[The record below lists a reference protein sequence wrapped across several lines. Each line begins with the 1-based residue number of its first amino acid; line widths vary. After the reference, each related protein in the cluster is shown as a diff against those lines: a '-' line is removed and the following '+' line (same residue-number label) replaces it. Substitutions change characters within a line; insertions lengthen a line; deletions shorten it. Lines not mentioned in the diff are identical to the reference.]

1 MSEDDKFDWP
11 GTVVVLNKG
20 VYAAH
25 VSVQRFAH
33 ISRKRF
39 RLLLGKSID
48 PERAKKLIGR
58 EGLGA
63 DDLGQPACA
72 DPAHEFHLPEP
83 VLCMRKAEREGGVR
97 SVFSED
103 MGDAFFI
110 SNDLNAGSEVCDRD
124 RSCRLWQRGAKPDK
138 TEKGADRCKDEEG
151 GGADARSAKHGL
163 KD

>member
-25 VSVQRFAH
+25 VSVQRFAY
-33 ISRKRF
+33 ICRKRF
-39 RLLLGKSID
+39 RLLFGKSID

-103 MGDAFFI
+103 MGDAFFV

-124 RSCRLWQRGAKPDK
+124 RSCRLWQRSAKPDK
-138 TEKGADRCKDEEG
+138 TEKGADRRKDEED
-151 GGADARSAKHGL
+151 GGADARSAKHG
-163 KD
+163 

>member
-1 MSEDDKFDWP
+1 MSEDDKFDGP
-11 GTVVVLNKG
+11 GAVVVLNKG

-25 VSVQRFAH
+25 VSVQSFACV
-33 ISRKRF
+33 SRKRF
-39 RLLLGKSID
+39 RLLFGKSID
-48 PERAKKLIGR
+48 PERAKKFIGR
-58 EGLGA
+58 EGFGA

-103 MGDAFFI
+103 MGDAFFV
-110 SNDLNAGSEVCDRD
+110 SNNLNSGSEVCDRD
-124 RSCRLWQRGAKPDK
+124 RSCRLWQRSAKPDK

-151 GGADARSAKHGL
+151 GGAYARSAIRGL